1 MVHPTGCPHGLRK
14 QLRSQDRP
22 NTADAID
29 AWSSCAYLQNA
40 GDLTQID
47 NTTELTNMNASA
59 DGLLT
64 MALGAIPQGLD
75 VPMPAKGS
83 TPVDYAEA
91 LGEAYL
97 SFAKHRH
104 RKNVGHYLTPAS
116 IARFMAGCSSY
127 SERHMRV
134 LDPGSGTGIL
144 SAAVCEAAS
153 EGRTV
158 KNLHVDA
165 YETEPWLA
173 DLTRLLLTFSH
184 NWLGQRGVALTFDV
198 RHVDFVLENAATLGV
213 ASKANGN
220 GGNGGFRAEYGLVI
234 SNPPYFK
241 IGKDD
246 PRAVAWAS
254 VVHGQPNI
262 YALFMAISAELLSE
276 SGELVYIVPRSFA
289 SGPYFKR
296 FRETF
301 FQRVAPAAI
310 HLFESRKEVFKNQT
324 VLQENLIFTG
334 RRRRE
339 GESVDESQVLVSH
352 SRAAH
357 DLASRRRLLVGM
369 NAVLDPA
376 SENRELSIPVCEQD
390 LELAQAVRAWPS
402 TLHSLGLEIST
413 GPVVP
418 FRATSFLMADA
429 NGPSRVPLLWMQHVR
444 PMRTD
449 WPSSGTGKPQWF
461 EVTEESMKLLV
472 EDATYVLM
480 RRFSA
485 KEEKRRLVAAPLIRG
500 SLNANVVGLEN
511 HLNYIRG
518 VSRELDEEL
527 AYGLSALLNSTFLDR
542 YFRISNGNT
551 QVSATELRAM
561 PLPAE
566 RDIRSIGA
574 EVQARLDAG
583 PEIPGLD
590 GLVAETLNLSPE
602 LGMG

>member
-1 MVHPTGCPHGLRK
+1 MNIP
-14 QLRSQDRP
+14 D
-22 NTADAID
+22 
-29 AWSSCAYLQNA
+29 
-40 GDLTQID
+40 
-47 NTTELTNMNASA
+47 ELTVPKSA
-59 DGLLT
+59 YGPLT
-64 MALGAIPQGLD
+64 MSLGAIPQGLD

-83 TPVDYAEA
+83 TPVDYAGD

-153 EGRTV
+153 EDGIV
-158 KNLHVDA
+158 KSLHVDA
-165 YETEPWLA
+165 YETEPLLA

-184 NWLGQRGVALTFDV
+184 NWLGQHGVALTFDV
-198 RHVDFVLENAATLGV
+198 RHRDFVLDYAASLSAV
-213 ASKANGN
+213 SKTNGY
-220 GGNGGFRAEYGLVI
+220 GGNDGSRTEYGLVI

-246 PRAVAWAS
+246 PRVGAWAS
-254 VVHGQPNI
+254 VVYGQPNI
-262 YALFMAISAELLSE
+262 YSLFMAISAELLSE
-276 SGELVYIVPRSFA
+276 SGKLVYIVPRSFA
-289 SGPYFKR
+289 SGPYFRR
-296 FRETF
+296 FREVF
-301 FQRVAPAAI
+301 FQRVTPTAI
-310 HLFESRKEVFKNQT
+310 HLFDSRKDVFKNQT
-324 VLQENLIFTG
+324 VLQENLVFTG
-334 RRRRE
+334 RRRRASE
-339 GESVDESQVLVSH
+339 AADESQVLVSH
-352 SRAAH
+352 SKAAH
-357 DLASRRRLLVGM
+357 DLASRRSRLVGLD
-369 NAVLDPA
+369 AVLDPA
-376 SENRELSIPVCEQD
+376 SENRELSIPVCKQD
-390 LELAQAVRAWPS
+390 LELMQAVRTWPN
-402 TLHSLGLEIST
+402 TLRSLGLEIST

-418 FRATSFLMADA
+418 FRATSFLMPDA

-444 PMRTD
+444 PMRTE
-449 WPSSGTGKPQWF
+449 WPSAGVSKPQWV
-461 EVTEESMKLLV
+461 EVTSQSMKLLV
-472 EDATYVLM
+472 EDATYVLL

-527 AYGLSALLNSTFLDR
+527 AYGISALLNSTFLDR

-566 RDIRSIGA
+566 QDIRSIGVEA
-574 EVQARLDAG
+574 HARLDAG
-583 PEIPGLD
+583 PELPGLD
-590 GLVAETLNLSPE
+590 DLVAGTLNLSLE
-602 LGMG
+602 LRIGLEPGVR

>member
-1 MVHPTGCPHGLRK
+1 
-14 QLRSQDRP
+14 
-22 NTADAID
+22 
-29 AWSSCAYLQNA
+29 
-40 GDLTQID
+40 
-47 NTTELTNMNASA
+47 
-59 DGLLT
+59 
-64 MALGAIPQGLD
+64 
-75 VPMPAKGS
+75 
-83 TPVDYAEA
+83 
-91 LGEAYL
+91 
-97 SFAKHRH
+97 
-104 RKNVGHYLTPAS
+104 
-116 IARFMAGCSSY
+116 
-127 SERHMRV
+127 MRV

-144 SAAVCEAAS
+144 SAAVCEASS
-153 EGRTV
+153 EGGTV
-158 KNLHVDA
+158 KSLHVDA
-165 YETEPWLA
+165 YETEPLLA

-184 NWLGQRGVALTFDV
+184 NWLGQHGVALTFDV
-198 RHVDFVLENAATLGV
+198 RHGDFVLESAATLEAV
-213 ASKANGN
+213 SKANGYAGNDGSRN
-220 GGNGGFRAEYGLVI
+220 GYGLVI

-246 PRAVAWAS
+246 PRAVAWES

-262 YALFMAISAELLSE
+262 YALFMAISAGLLSE

-324 VLQENLIFTG
+324 VLQENLVFTG
-334 RRRRE
+334 RRRKD

-376 SENRELSIPVCEQD
+376 SENRELSIPICEQD
-390 LELAQAVRAWPS
+390 LELVQAVRTWPS

-418 FRATSFLMADA
+418 FRATSFLMTDA

-449 WPSSGTGKPQWF
+449 WPSSGAGKPQWV
-461 EVTEESMKLLV
+461 EITEESMKLLV

-485 KEEKRRLVAAPLIRG
+485 KEEERRLVAAPLIRG

-527 AYGLSALLNSTFLDR
+527 AYGLSALLNSSFLDR

-566 RDIRSIGA
+566 RDIRAIGG

-583 PEIPGLD
+583 PPELPGLD
-590 GLVAETLNLSPE
+590 DLVAETLNLSPE
-602 LGMG
+602 LTMGLEPGVR

>member
-1 MVHPTGCPHGLRK
+1 MTTIEFTDMNSSTEEPLTIPLGEFPPGL
-14 QLRSQDRP
+14 S
-22 NTADAID
+22 
-29 AWSSCAYLQNA
+29 
-40 GDLTQID
+40 
-47 NTTELTNMNASA
+47 
-59 DGLLT
+59 
-64 MALGAIPQGLD
+64 
-75 VPMPAKGS
+75 VPMPAEGS

-97 SFAKHRH
+97 SFAKHGH
-104 RKNVGHYLTPAS
+104 RKNSGHYLTPSS

-153 EGRTV
+153 EGGTV
-158 KNLHVDA
+158 RSLHVDA
-165 YETEPWLA
+165 YETDPLLV

-198 RHVDFVLENAATLGV
+198 RHGDFVLEYASRLEAV
-213 ASKANGN
+213 SKANGY
-220 GGNGGFRAEYGLVI
+220 GGNGGPPSEYGLVI

-276 SGELVYIVPRSFA
+276 SGKLVYIVPRSFA
-289 SGPYFKR
+289 SGPYFR
-296 FRETF
+296 TFREVF
-301 FQRVAPAAI
+301 FQRVVPAAI
-310 HLFESRKEVFKNQT
+310 HLFESRKDVFKNQT
-324 VLQENLIFTG
+324 VLQENLVFTG
-334 RRRRE
+334 RRRSE
-339 GESVDESQVLVSH
+339 CESVDDSQVLVSH

-357 DLASRRRLLVGM
+357 DLASRRCLLVGL
-369 NAVLDPA
+369 NTVLNPA
-376 SENRELSIPVCEQD
+376 SENRELSIPVCQGD
-390 LELAQAVRAWPS
+390 LELAQAVRTWPN

-418 FRATSFLMADA
+418 FRATSFLMPDA

-444 PMRTD
+444 PMRTQ
-449 WPSSGTGKPQWF
+449 WPSTGAGKPQWI
-461 EVTEESMKLLV
+461 EVTSESMKLLV
-472 EDATYVLM
+472 EDATYVLL

-485 KEEKRRLVAAPLIRG
+485 KEEKRRLVAAPLLRG
-500 SLNANVVGLEN
+500 SLKASMVGLEN

-574 EVQARLDAG
+574 EAHARLDAE
-583 PEIPGLD
+583 PELPGLD

-602 LGMG
+602 LRMGLELGVR

>member
-1 MVHPTGCPHGLRK
+1 MSNLA
-14 QLRSQDRP
+14 DRP
-22 NTADAID
+22 IVVP
-29 AWSSCAYLQNA
+29 L
-40 GDLTQID
+40 GVFPP
-47 NTTELTNMNASA
+47 ELS
-59 DGLLT
+59 
-64 MALGAIPQGLD
+64 
-75 VPMPAKGS
+75 VPMPAKGAK
-83 TPVDYAEA
+83 PVDYAEA

-97 SFAKHRH
+97 SFSKRKHR
-104 RKNVGHYLTPAS
+104 KSDGHYQTPAA
-116 IARFMAGCSSY
+116 IARFMADCSSY
-127 SERHMRV
+127 SEPYMRV

-144 SAAVCEAAS
+144 SAAVCEAAC
-153 EGRTV
+153 GGGTV
-158 KNLHVDA
+158 KSLHVDA
-165 YETEPWLA
+165 YETDPLLA
-173 DLTRLLLTFSH
+173 GLTRLVLTFSH

-198 RHVDFVLENAATLGV
+198 RHGDFVLEYASTLEAV
-213 ASKANGN
+213 SKANGY
-220 GGNGGFRAEYGLVI
+220 GGNDGPPSEYSLVI

-254 VVHGQPNI
+254 VVHRQPNI

-276 SGELVYIVPRSFA
+276 SGKLVYIVPRSFA
-289 SGPYFKR
+289 SGPYFRR
-296 FRETF
+296 FREVF

-310 HLFESRKEVFKNQT
+310 HLFESRKDVFKNQT
-324 VLQENLIFTG
+324 VLQENLVFTG
-334 RRRRE
+334 RRRSQ

-357 DLASRRRLLVGM
+357 DLASRRCLLVGLD
-369 NAVLDPA
+369 AVLDPA
-376 SENRELSIPVCEQD
+376 SENRELSIPVCQDD
-390 LELAQAVRAWPS
+390 LELVQAMRTWPN

-418 FRATSFLMADA
+418 FRATSFLMPDA

-444 PMRTD
+444 PMRTQ
-449 WPSSGTGKPQWF
+449 WPSTGVGKPQWV
-461 EVTEESMKLLV
+461 EVTSESMKLLV
-472 EDATYVLM
+472 ADATYVLM

-500 SLNANVVGLEN
+500 ALNANVLGLEN

-574 EVQARLDAG
+574 EAHARLDAE
-583 PEIPGLD
+583 PELPGLD
-590 GLVAETLNLSPE
+590 GLVAGTLNLSPE
-602 LGMG
+602 LRMGLELGVR

>member
-1 MVHPTGCPHGLRK
+1 MATTK
-14 QLRSQDRP
+14 
-22 NTADAID
+22 
-29 AWSSCAYLQNA
+29 
-40 GDLTQID
+40 LTSKSVLV
-47 NTTELTNMNASA
+47 EGPLTIP
-59 DGLLT
+59 
-64 MALGAIPQGLD
+64 LGAFPPELR
-75 VPMPAKGS
+75 VPMPSEGS
-83 TPVDYAEA
+83 KPVDYAEA

-97 SFAKHRH
+97 SFARDNH
-104 RKNVGHYLTPAS
+104 RKDVGHYLTPAA
-116 IARFMAGCSSY
+116 IARFMADGSSY
-127 SERHMRV
+127 SEPQMRV

-153 EGRTV
+153 NGGAIES
-158 KNLHVDA
+158 LHVDA
-165 YETEPWLA
+165 YETDSLLA
-173 DLTRLLLTFSH
+173 DLTRLVLTFSR

-198 RHVDFVLENAATLGV
+198 RHGDFVLESAAILEA
-213 ASKANGN
+213 ASKANGRE
-220 GGNGGFRAEYGLVI
+220 GSRSEYDLVI

-276 SGELVYIVPRSFA
+276 SGKLVYIVPRSFA

-310 HLFESRKEVFKNQT
+310 HLFESRKEVFRNQT
-324 VLQENLIFTG
+324 VLQENVVFTG
-334 RRRRE
+334 RRSKD
-339 GESVDESQVLVSH
+339 GEAVHESQVLVSH
-352 SRAAH
+352 SKAAN

-390 LELAQAVRAWPS
+390 LELVQAVRTWPS

-418 FRATSFLMADA
+418 FRATSFLRPDA

-444 PMRTD
+444 PMRTQ
-449 WPSSGTGKPQWF
+449 WPSTGASKPQWV
-461 EVTEESMKLLV
+461 EVTSESMKLLV

-485 KEEKRRLVAAPLIRG
+485 KEEKRRLVAAPLIQG
-500 SLNANVVGLEN
+500 ALNANVVGLEN

-566 RDIRSIGA
+566 RDIRAIGA
-574 EVQARLDAG
+574 EAHAQLDAG
-583 PEIPGLD
+583 PELAGLD
-590 GLVAETLNLSPE
+590 GLVAGTLNLSPE
-602 LGMG
+602 LRIGLELGVR

>member
-1 MVHPTGCPHGLRK
+1 MMPLGTFPRGL
-14 QLRSQDRP
+14 
-22 NTADAID
+22 N
-29 AWSSCAYLQNA
+29 
-40 GDLTQID
+40 
-47 NTTELTNMNASA
+47 
-59 DGLLT
+59 
-64 MALGAIPQGLD
+64 
-75 VPMPAKGS
+75 VPPPAKDS

-91 LGEAYL
+91 LGETYL
-97 SFAKHRH
+97 SFSKQNH
-104 RKNVGHYLTPAS
+104 RKSVGHYLTPAT
-116 IARFMAGCSSY
+116 IARFMADCSSY
-127 SERHMRV
+127 SEPYMRV

-153 EGRTV
+153 GGGTV
-158 KNLHVDA
+158 KRLHVDA
-165 YETEPWLA
+165 YETDPVLTG
-173 DLTRLLLTFSH
+173 LTRLVLTFSRR
-184 NWLGQRGVALTFDV
+184 WLGQRGVALTFDV
-198 RHVDFVLENAATLGV
+198 RHGDFVLESAATLEAV
-213 ASKANGN
+213 SKANGHE
-220 GGNGGFRAEYGLVI
+220 GNDRSRTEYGLVI

-254 VVHGQPNI
+254 VVHGPPNI

-276 SGELVYIVPRSFA
+276 SGKLIYIVPRSFA
-289 SGPYFKR
+289 SGPYFRR

-301 FQRVAPAAI
+301 FRRVAPAAI

-324 VLQENLIFTG
+324 VLQENLVFTG

-352 SRAAH
+352 SRAAN
-357 DLASRRRLLVGM
+357 DLASRRCLLVAM

-376 SENRELSIPVCEQD
+376 SENREMSIPVCEQD
-390 LELAQAVRAWPS
+390 LELVQAVRTWPS
-402 TLHSLGLEIST
+402 TLSSLGLEIST

-418 FRATSFLMADA
+418 FRAASFLMPDA
-429 NGPSRVPLLWMQHVR
+429 NGPSRAPLLWMKHVR

-449 WPSSGTGKPQWF
+449 WPSRGTGKPQWV
-461 EVTEESMKLLV
+461 EITEESMKLLV

-574 EVQARLDAG
+574 EVQAGVGSATD
-583 PEIPGLD
+583 IPGLD
-590 GLVAETLNLSPE
+590 ALIAETLNLSPE
-602 LGMG
+602 LRMGLDPEAR